1 MSNATAVTDNKR
13 PVGGQTVYT
22 QQKADFVLRELAEG
36 QSLRRICIMEEALA
50 FEPPLK
56 PSTVRQWVY
65 DDVDGFA
72 ARYAHA
78 RDLGIEAMADEMFDI
93 ADDGRND
100 YMTITK
106 GDYEYNVEDK
116 EVTNRSK
123 LRVDTRKWYLSKLA
137 PKRYGDKIEV
147 DAKVNGEL
155 KIVRKFYGDKESSD
169 T

>member
-1 MSNATAVTDNKR
+1 MSNLIIATEDKR
-13 PVGGQTVYT
+13 PRGGQTVYT
-22 QQKADFVLRELAEG
+22 QEKADFVLRELADG
-36 QSLRRICIMEEALA
+36 QSLRRICTTEQALA
-50 FEPPLK
+50 FDPPLK

-65 DDVDGFA
+65 DDVEGFA

-93 ADDGRND
+93 ADDGAND

-137 PKRYGDKIEV
+137 PKRYGDKLDVTHKGDEDCPV
-147 DAKVNGEL
+147 EFTV
-155 KIVRKFYGDKESSD
+155 KIDNS
-169 T
+169 

>member
-1 MSNATAVTDNKR
+1 VNDPSAPSDDKR

-22 QQKADFVLRELAEG
+22 PEKADFVLRELAEG
-36 QSLRRICIMEEALA
+36 HSLRRICETDEAKA
-50 FEPPLK
+50 FEPPVR

-65 DDVDGFA
+65 DDVEGFA

-93 ADDGRND
+93 ADDGTND

-137 PKRYGDKIEV
+137 PKRYGDKVEV
-147 DAKVNGEL
+147 DAKVSGGL
-155 KIVRKFYGDKESSD
+155 TIVRKFYGDKESGD
-169 T
+169 K